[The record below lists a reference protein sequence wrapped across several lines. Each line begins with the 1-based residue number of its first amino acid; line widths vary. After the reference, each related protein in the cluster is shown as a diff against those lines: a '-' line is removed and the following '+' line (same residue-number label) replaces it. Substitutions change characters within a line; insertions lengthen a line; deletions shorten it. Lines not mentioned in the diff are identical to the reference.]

1 MSDRYRD
8 VGYAST
14 TIGAGERPAILVV
27 DLQVAFT
34 DPQYALGG
42 LPMIHAARDRTAELL
57 PLARSKGVPVAA
69 CYTAYCSLDDMPRW
83 KVKAVRD
90 EFYYGHA
97 CTAIDAQIDHAT
109 NFTYCKNAPS
119 MFFQTPLI
127 TFLVK
132 QQVDTVIVTGCTTS
146 GCVRATIIDAFSYG
160 FRVLVP
166 EDCVGDA
173 DERQHRSNLDD
184 VGRRYADVIDAA
196 AARRYLSA
204 LAPRS
209 TAPAPARAGT
219 G

>member
-1 MSDRYRD
+1 MSDTYRD
-8 VGYAST
+8 VGYASYE
-14 TIGAGERPAILVV
+14 IGAGARPAILVV
-27 DLQVAFT
+27 DLQTAFT

-57 PLARSKGVPVAA
+57 PLARERGVPVAA
-69 CYTAYCSLDDMPRW
+69 CYTAYCSLDDMPFW

-90 EFYYGHA
+90 EFYYGHP
-97 CTAIDAQIDHAT
+97 CTEIDAQIHHAS

-132 QQVDTVIVTGCTTS
+132 HSVDTVIVTGCTTS

-166 EDCVGDA
+166 QDCVGDA
-173 DERQHRSNLDD
+173 DESQHRSNLAD
-184 VGRRYADVIDAA
+184 VGRRYADVTDSKAIHA
-196 AARRYLSA
+196 YLESLPVA
-204 LAPRS
+204 S
-209 TAPAPARAGT
+209 GRAVD
-219 G
+219 